1 MQKKIFKGP
10 LLALTILFGLV
21 LLLGIGAITLGYTPS
36 NSIGEKEY
44 GGLDFT
50 MQENAYLVPMG
61 TEGTEQTFEYRG
73 SDLDTAT
80 DFDLEDRSLIKTGN
94 ISLAVEDI
102 DATLDQIDSIEN
114 KYDAMKI
121 SLDDYGKGI
130 NRGVSVTIKVV
141 EDQFEELYAD
151 LKEIEGEY
159 ENSSITI
166 SDVTET
172 VTDLEARLRNYRSV
186 ESQYLSILE
195 SAEDVEDT
203 LAVYKELNQIRLDI
217 ERVETQLKNLENQT
231 DYSYIYIQISQSSVG
246 AELEDEDW
254 KPAGVFK
261 EAARALVN
269 FAKSI
274 GNLLIWVVVFSPVV
288 AIIVVPVVLLKKKAK
303 K

>member
-21 LLLGIGAITLGYTPS
+21 LLLGIGAMALGYTS
-36 NSIGEKEY
+36 YSSIGQKGY
-44 GGLDFT
+44 DGLDFA
-50 MQENAYLVPMG
+50 MQEDASLPSMG
-61 TEGTEQTFEYRG
+61 VGGSEETLEYRG
-73 SDLDTAT
+73 NDLDTVAS
-80 DFDLEDRSLIKTGN
+80 FDLEDRSLIKTGN

-102 DATLDQIDSIEN
+102 DATLDEVDSIESE
-114 KYDAMKI
+114 YDAMKI
-121 SLDDYGKGI
+121 SLNDYGKGI

-159 ENSSITI
+159 ESSSISL

-172 VTDLEARLRNYRSV
+172 VTDLEARLRNYRRV

-203 LAVYKELNQIRLDI
+203 LAVYKELNQVRLEI
-217 ERVETQLKNLENQT
+217 ERVETQLKSLENQT
-231 DYSYIYIQISQSSVG
+231 EYSYIYLQISQSSVG
-246 AELEDEDW
+246 AELEDDDW
-254 KPAGVFK
+254 KPVGVFK

-274 GNLLIWVVVFSPVV
+274 GNLLIWVVVFSPAI
-288 AIIVVPVVLLKKKAK
+288 AIIVVPIVLLKKRAK

>member
-1 MQKKIFKGP
+1 MQKKNFKGL

-21 LLLGIGAITLGYTPS
+21 LLLAIGAMALGHTSYNP
-36 NSIGEKEY
+36 IGEKESAS
-44 GGLDFT
+44 LDFA
-50 MQENAYLVPMG
+50 MQEDAYLPPIGVG
-61 TEGTEQTFEYRG
+61 GSEETLEYRG
-73 SDLDTAT
+73 SDLDTVASL
-80 DFDLEDRSLIKTGN
+80 DLENRSLIKTGN

-102 DATLDQIDSIEN
+102 DATLDEIDSIEN
-114 KYDAMKI
+114 DYDAMKI
-121 SLDDYGKGI
+121 GLNDYGKGI
-130 NRGVSVTIKVV
+130 SRQVSVTIKVV

-159 ENSSITI
+159 ESSSISV

-195 SAEDVEDT
+195 SAKDVEDT

-231 DYSYIYIQISQSSVG
+231 EYSYIYIQISQSSAG
-246 AELEDEDW
+246 ADLEDDEW
-254 KPAGVFK
+254 RPVGVFK
-261 EAARALVN
+261 EAVRALVN

-274 GNLLIWVVVFSPVV
+274 GNLLIWVVVFSPAV
-288 AIIVVPVVLLKKKAK
+288 AIIIVPIVLLKKRAK

>member
-21 LLLGIGAITLGYTPS
+21 LLLGIGAIALGYTS
-36 NSIGEKEY
+36 YSITEEKGY
-44 GGLDFT
+44 DDLDFA
-50 MQENAYLVPMG
+50 MQEDAYLPSMG
-61 TEGTEQTFEYRG
+61 VGGSEETLEYRG
-73 SDLDTAT
+73 NDLDTVAS
-80 DFDLEDRSLIKTGN
+80 FDLEDRSLIKTGN

-102 DATLDQIDSIEN
+102 DATLDEIDSIESE
-114 KYDAMKI
+114 YDAMKI
-121 SLDDYGKGI
+121 SLNDYGKGI
-130 NRGVSVTIKVV
+130 NRGVDVTIKVV

-159 ENSSITI
+159 ESSSISV

-172 VTDLEARLRNYRSV
+172 VTDLEARLRNYRRV

-195 SAEDVEDT
+195 SAESVEDT
-203 LAVYKELNQIRLDI
+203 LAVYKELNQVRLDI
-217 ERVETQLKNLENQT
+217 ERVETELKNLENQT
-231 DYSYIYIQISQSSVG
+231 EYSYIYLQISQSSTG
-246 AELEDEDW
+246 AELEDEEW
-254 KPAGVFK
+254 KPTGVFK

-274 GNLLIWVVVFSPVV
+274 GNLLIWAVVFSPAI
-288 AIIVVPVVLLKKKAK
+288 AIIVVPIVLLKKRAK

>member
-21 LLLGIGAITLGYTPS
+21 LLLGIGAMALGYTS
-36 NSIGEKEY
+36 YSSIGQKGY
-44 GGLDFT
+44 DGLDFA
-50 MQENAYLVPMG
+50 MQEDASLPSMG
-61 TEGTEQTFEYRG
+61 VGGSEETLEYRG
-73 SDLDTAT
+73 NDLDTVAS
-80 DFDLEDRSLIKTGN
+80 FDLEDRSLIKTGN

-102 DATLDQIDSIEN
+102 DATLDEVDSIESE
-114 KYDAMKI
+114 YDAMKI
-121 SLDDYGKGI
+121 SLNDYGKGI

-159 ENSSITI
+159 ESSSISV

-172 VTDLEARLRNYRSV
+172 VTDLEARLRNYRRV

-203 LAVYKELNQIRLDI
+203 LAVYKELNQVRLEI
-217 ERVETQLKNLENQT
+217 ERVETQLKSLENQT
-231 DYSYIYIQISQSSVG
+231 EYSYIYLQISQSSTG
-246 AELEDEDW
+246 AELEDDAW
-254 KPAGVFK
+254 KPVGVFK

-274 GNLLIWVVVFSPVV
+274 GNLLIWVVVFSPAV
-288 AIIVVPVVLLKKKAK
+288 AIIVVPIVLLKKRAK

>member
-1 MQKKIFKGP
+1 MQKEIFKGP
-10 LLALTILFGLV
+10 LLALTTLFGFV
-21 LLLGIGAITLGYTPS
+21 LLLGIGAVALGYTS
-36 NSIGEKEY
+36 YSATEEKGY
-44 GGLDFT
+44 SGLDFA
-50 MQENAYLVPMG
+50 MQENAYLAPMG
-61 TEGTEQTFEYRG
+61 TGGTEQTFEYRG

-80 DFDLEDRSLIKTGN
+80 DFGLEDRSLIKTGN

-102 DATLDQIDSIEN
+102 DATLDQIDSIES

-121 SLDDYGKGI
+121 SLNDYGKGI

-141 EDQFEELYAD
+141 EEQFEELYAD
-151 LKEIEGEY
+151 LKEIEGEH
-159 ENSSITI
+159 ESSSITI

-203 LAVYKELNQIRLDI
+203 LAVYKELNQVRLDI
-217 ERVETQLKNLENQT
+217 ERIETQLKNLENQT
-231 DYSYIYIQISQSSVG
+231 EYSYIYIQISQSSVG

-254 KPAGVFK
+254 KPVGVFK
-261 EAARALVN
+261 EAARALIN

-288 AIIVVPVVLLKKKAK
+288 AIIVVPIVLLKKKAK

>member
-21 LLLGIGAITLGYTPS
+21 LLLGIGAIALGYVSYGSTE
-36 NSIGEKEY
+36 EKLY
-44 GGLDFT
+44 DGLDFV
-50 MQENAYLVPMG
+50 MQEDASFAPMAIG
-61 TEGTEQTFEYRG
+61 GSEESLEYRG
-73 SDLDTAT
+73 NDLDTVAS
-80 DFDLEDRSLIKTGN
+80 FELEDRSLIKTGD
-94 ISLAVEDI
+94 ISLEVEDI
-102 DATLDQIDSIEN
+102 DATLEEIDYIED

-121 SLDDYGKGI
+121 SLNDYGKGI

-151 LKEIEGEY
+151 LKEIEGDQES
-159 ENSSITI
+159 SSISV

-172 VTDLEARLRNYRSV
+172 VTDLEARLRNYRRV
-186 ESQYLSILE
+186 ESQYLTILE
-195 SAEDVEDT
+195 SADDVEDT

-217 ERVETQLKNLENQT
+217 EMVETQLKSLENQT
-231 DYSYIYIQISQSSVG
+231 EYSYIYINIYQSSVG
-246 AELEDEDW
+246 AELEDDEW
-254 KPAGVFK
+254 KPVGVFK

-274 GNLLIWVVVFSPVV
+274 GNLLIWVVVFSPAI
-288 AIIVVPVVLLKKKAK
+288 AIIVVPIVLLKKRAK

>member
-21 LLLGIGAITLGYTPS
+21 LLLGIGAMALGYTS
-36 NSIGEKEY
+36 YSSIGQKGY
-44 GGLDFT
+44 DGLDFA
-50 MQENAYLVPMG
+50 MQEDASLPSMG
-61 TEGTEQTFEYRG
+61 VGGSEETLEYRG
-73 SDLDTAT
+73 NDLDTVAS
-80 DFDLEDRSLIKTGN
+80 FDLEDRSLIKTGN

-102 DATLDQIDSIEN
+102 DATLDEVDSIESE
-114 KYDAMKI
+114 YDAMKI
-121 SLDDYGKGI
+121 SLNDYGKGI

-159 ENSSITI
+159 ESSSISL

-172 VTDLEARLRNYRSV
+172 VTDLEARLRNYRRV

-203 LAVYKELNQIRLDI
+203 LAVYKELNQVRLEI
-217 ERVETQLKNLENQT
+217 ERVETQLKSLENQT
-231 DYSYIYIQISQSSVG
+231 EYSYIYLQMSQSSVG
-246 AELEDEDW
+246 AELEDDDW
-254 KPAGVFK
+254 KPVGVFK

-274 GNLLIWVVVFSPVV
+274 GNLLIWVVVFSPAI
-288 AIIVVPVVLLKKKAK
+288 AIIVVPIVLLKKRAK